1 MKKTLLVTAITCGL
15 LVGCGGSDEA
25 GDPPSTPSNA
35 LPANAVKG
43 RLVDSAV
50 ANIHYKT
57 DTLSGVTDAQGQ
69 YNYLPGESVTFSI
82 GEITFAP
89 VAATGVVTPLDLAG
103 SYDSNNQSVVNISRL
118 LQSLDADG
126 DSSNG
131 ISITDAAK
139 SAATVNIDFNVTTS
153 EFENNAEVTA
163 FVASHAHGGNLVTA
177 NAATTHLEQTL
188 TTEGISFGP
197 HIGTWMYSDPENPDG
212 EGAPLIMFSFLSDGN
227 YISYELDPGSDD
239 GSYGM
244 MWGALGTAGSYVY
257 PESKVHNDFMIVE
270 GSDPFAEG
278 SAPIGMFNLVVSPTE
293 VSPDIP
299 SVTMELGN
307 MSADGQATDF
317 VVMTESMPFQRI
329 TNQGL
334 YGTWL
339 YTEADDFLLALTFLD
354 NGTYVHAEVDPSKAD
369 SEGDY
374 KNGVEWGEFE
384 HNDQN
389 ELTITMPAP
398 EIRDLNGTAG
408 LADIN
413 SSQPIKALV
422 KGDVL
427 HLTVNENGVDST
439 MLFYRQ

>member
-25 GDPPSTPSNA
+25 GDPPITPSNA
-35 LPANAVKG
+35 LPANAVEG

-89 VAATGVVTPLDLAG
+89 VAAAGVVTPLDLAG
-103 SYDSNNQSVVNISRL
+103 SYDINNQSVVNISRL

-131 ISITDAAK
+131 ISIADAAK
-139 SAATVNIDFNVTTS
+139 SAATVNIDFNVATS

-188 TTEGISFGP
+188 ATEGISFGP
-197 HIGTWMYSDPENPDG
+197 HIGTWMFNDETTD
-212 EGAPLIMFSFLSDGN
+212 EGPGTLIMFTFLSDGN
-227 YISYELDPGSDD
+227 YISYEMDSSQGDRS
-239 GSYGM
+239 GM
-244 MWGALGTAGSYVY
+244 LWGTLGTEDGYVY
-257 PESKVHNDFMIVE
+257 PESKIHNDFEALADQPGVGI
-270 GSDPFAEG
+270 
-278 SAPIGMFNLVVSPTE
+278 FNMAVSPTQAIE
-293 VSPDIP
+293 DLAF
-299 SVTMELGN
+299 TMKLDG
-307 MSADGQATDF
+307 MSADGQTTNF
-317 VVMTESMPFQRI
+317 VVAVSGDPSEPQVLPFQRI
-329 TNQGL
+329 TNQGI

-339 YTEADDFLLALTFLD
+339 HTEADDFLLALTFLD

-369 SEGDY
+369 TEGDY

-389 ELTITMPAP
+389 ELTITMPTP
-398 EIRDLNGTAG
+398 EVRDLNGTAG
-408 LADIN
+408 LASIE
-413 SSQPIKALV
+413 SSQPIKAVV

-427 HLTVNENGVDST
+427 HLTVNENGADNT